1 MYVFDILPDTRGQH
15 DTIHSKDDIQECYI
29 LKRTG
34 SQDDQERRYEAF
46 KFHFH
51 RTDSRHPQ
59 PCYRKQGQVN
69 ELGVDQSLGEQLGC
83 QGVQYGEISE

>member
-59 PCYRKQGQVN
+59 PCYRKRGQVN
-69 ELGVDQSLGEQLGC
+69 ELVDAQNIGSRAE
-83 QGVQYGEISE
+83 EILTEKHE